1 MESELTEENPTA
13 GDSGAS
19 IEDRLVAYLAPPEAT
34 KEAPKQEAV
43 TTEPADGGEESK
55 TETPVDDAKE
65 EVKQPQFTTADLAEA
80 LGIDESA
87 LDVGDDGKVVIKS
100 KIDGKEGAAK
110 LAEILKTYQIQGH
123 AENRVKAVVEQEK
136 ALQARAQEAE
146 QAFKQR
152 LDHAEALASLAMQ
165 DLMSDYNQYDWKALD
180 SHQDQG
186 AVAALKLKFQ
196 ERAAKIQGAL
206 QGVNAQK
213 AQLGEK
219 AKAQRAELLQREAAR
234 LPEVIPEWK
243 DKATYEKDSKD
254 IFDWGLKAGYSRE
267 QMAALNESS
276 ALHVAT
282 VRKAMLFDR
291 QQESKAAVEKKV
303 RTAPLI
309 VKPGQAQQDSKGEK
323 LQSLKQQVI
332 KSGGK
337 GGSVAAWLQATG
349 RA

>member
-1 MESELTEENPTA
+1 MDDQENPTA
-13 GDSGAS
+13 GNSGAS
-19 IEDRLVAYLAPPEAT
+19 IEDRLVAYLAPQ
-34 KEAPKQEAV
+34 EAPKQEEVKQEAPAQV
-43 TTEPADGGEESK
+43 EDKPADTGEK
-55 TETPVDDAKE
+55 TEKPVDDAKE
-65 EVKQPQFTTADLAEA
+65 EVKQPQITTADLAEA

-123 AENRVKAVVEQEK
+123 AENKARAVAEQEK
-136 ALQARAQEAE
+136 ALQTRTQEAE

-165 DLMSDYNQYDWKALD
+165 DLMSEYNQYDWKALD

-186 AVAALKLKFQ
+186 AVVALKLKFQ

-219 AKAQRAELLQREAAR
+219 AKAQRAEFLAKEAER
-234 LPEVIPEWK
+234 IPEVIPAWK
-243 DKATYEKDSKD
+243 DKAVAEKESKE
-254 IFDWGLKAGYSRE
+254 IVEWGLKAGYSRE

-282 VRKAMLFDR
+282 VRKAMLYDQ
-291 QQESKAAVEKKV
+291 QQESKALVEKKV
-303 RTAPLI
+303 RTAPVI
-309 VKPGQAQQDSKGEK
+309 VKPGQTQQDSKGEK

-337 GGSVAAWLQATG
+337 SGSVAAWLVAAG
-349 RA
+349 KV